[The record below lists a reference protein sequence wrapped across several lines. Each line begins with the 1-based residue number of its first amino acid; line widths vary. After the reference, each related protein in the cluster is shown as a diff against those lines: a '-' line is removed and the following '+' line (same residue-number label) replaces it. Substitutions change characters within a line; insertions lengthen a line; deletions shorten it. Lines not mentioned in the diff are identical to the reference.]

1 MYGVKPPQIDQL
13 QVSPGIIAGADY
25 PIPVVRIVFDA
36 TTFFDFDKDTVRPE
50 SEQLLNVIAEN
61 MKRDVPDAQ
70 LLVLGHTDAIGTD
83 EYNINLST
91 RRASSVMQELVSRG
105 VRPSQLATVGIGKNQ
120 PRAPNDTEEGR
131 ALNRRVEFMISAN
144 QDANVMLVERRRIN
158 ETFLHLSVTDPPV
171 VRVAT
176 RVNVLRLAPP
186 TSRLSPIE
194 PNNAALQPV
203 RTIDLQPP
211 APAIEVKPT
220 PPVDIKLNEPKVIEI
235 KNLNEEFKL

>member
-13 QVSPGIIAGADY
+13 QVSPGIIPGADY
-25 PIPVVRIVFDA
+25 PIPVVRVVFDA

-83 EYNINLST
+83 EYNIDLST
-91 RRASSVMQELVSRG
+91 RRASSVMQELVNRG

-158 ETFLHLSVTDPPV
+158 ETFLHLSFTDPPV
-171 VRVAT
+171 VRVAA

-186 TSRLSPIE
+186 TSRLSPIK
-194 PNNAALQPV
+194 PNNAALLPF

-220 PPVDIKLNEPKVIEI
+220 QPVDIKLNEPKVIEI